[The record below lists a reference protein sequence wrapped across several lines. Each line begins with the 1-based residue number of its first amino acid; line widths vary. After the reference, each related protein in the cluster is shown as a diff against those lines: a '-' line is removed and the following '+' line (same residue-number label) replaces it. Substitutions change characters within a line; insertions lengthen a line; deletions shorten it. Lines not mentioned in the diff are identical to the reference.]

1 MTGFIWRAFQ
11 WPALIEKSNTFS
23 GFSSGNGEPPS
34 WPVSLPGV
42 AKPPRSVLAISVNGI
57 EPPMP
62 PVPFPWKLPFQPVAG
77 IHTSIL
83 ISDSLVGFRV
93 AVTRQK
99 AGRFLNGAAA
109 SPRPPLPAGG
119 VKAPAATVAADVIVV
134 LGNDR
139 EARLSHGTA
148 ATDA

>member
-1 MTGFIWRAFQ
+1 M
-11 WPALIEKSNTFS
+11 
-23 GFSSGNGEPPS
+23 
-34 WPVSLPGV
+34 
-42 AKPPRSVLAISVNGI
+42 SVNGI

-62 PVPFPWKLPFQPVAG
+62 PVPFPWKLPFQPVTG

-83 ISDSLVGFRV
+83 MSDSLVGFRV

-109 SPRPPLPAGG
+109 SPRPPVPAGG

-134 LGNDR
+134 FGNDR
-139 EARLSHGTA
+139 EPGSRTAQRLPRP
-148 ATDA
+148 D